1 MNRSSGIGL
10 TSFGMVLVVVG
21 AILRFATS
29 VQTSGF
35 NIHKVGDIFLL
46 VGILMVIL
54 SLVIIAMGSRRRV
67 VTRTDVRATPTG
79 QQRTDQR
86 DDWACP
92 SAPSTAHR
100 PSSACRPL
108 SVVAAHSPRFV
119 ELEPTVIQ
127 VTTANLRAPRGVR
140 RFRRT
145 ALSAEPSDG
154 NHRRGRRG
162 RRASWL
168 LAAGRPSCPRG
179 GKRDRPRAASTTSR
193 PCWPTNPP
201 AMPPCTAE
209 LAHRR
214 SQSVI
219 RVDLIAKPS

>member
-86 DDWACP
+86 DDWG
-92 SAPSTAHR
+92 AP
-100 PSSACRPL
+100 
-108 SVVAAHSPRFV
+108 
-119 ELEPTVIQ
+119 
-127 VTTANLRAPRGVR
+127 
-140 RFRRT
+140 
-145 ALSAEPSDG
+145 
-154 NHRRGRRG
+154 
-162 RRASWL
+162 
-168 LAAGRPSCPRG
+168 
-179 GKRDRPRAASTTSR
+179 
-193 PCWPTNPP
+193 
-201 AMPPCTAE
+201 
-209 LAHRR
+209 
-214 SQSVI
+214 
-219 RVDLIAKPS
+219 